1 MKNRITST
9 LQEKKDFLRTPLR
22 TIAADRP
29 FFAAL
34 IGVFVAGIIYMLV
47 MGFTLQVRDVQV
59 YVRYTAFGEAHF
71 YKSYWYYLLS
81 FVLFGA
87 LVMVVHIG
95 LMVKLYSLQRR
106 QTALFVGAAAVLV
119 LLVAASYGLAVMHL
133 AYR

>member
-1 MKNRITST
+1 MTK
-9 LQEKKDFLRTPLR
+9 EKKDFLRTPLR

-34 IGVFVAGIIYMLV
+34 IGVFVVGIIYMLV

-59 YVRYTAFGEAHF
+59 YVRYTTFGEAHF

>member
-1 MKNRITST
+1 MTK
-9 LQEKKDFLRTPLR
+9 EKKDFLRTPLR

-87 LVMVVHIG
+87 LVMVVDIG
-95 LMVKLYSLQRR
+95 LMVKLYSR

>member
-1 MKNRITST
+1 MTK
-9 LQEKKDFLRTPLR
+9 EKKDFLRTPLR

-87 LVMVVHIG
+87 LVLVVHIG

>member
-1 MKNRITST
+1 MTK
-9 LQEKKDFLRTPLR
+9 EKKDFLRTPLR
-22 TIAADRP
+22 TIAVDRP

>member
-1 MKNRITST
+1 MTK
-9 LQEKKDFLRTPLR
+9 EKKDFLRTPLR
-22 TIAADRP
+22 TIAADRS

>member
-1 MKNRITST
+1 MTK
-9 LQEKKDFLRTPLR
+9 EKKDFLRTPLR

-34 IGVFVAGIIYMLV
+34 IGMFVAGIIYMLV

>member
-1 MKNRITST
+1 MTK
-9 LQEKKDFLRTPLR
+9 EKEDFLRTPLR

-34 IGVFVAGIIYMLV
+34 IGVFVVGIIYMLV

>member
-1 MKNRITST
+1 MTK
-9 LQEKKDFLRTPLR
+9 EKKDFLRTPLR

-34 IGVFVAGIIYMLV
+34 VGVFVVGIIYMLV

-71 YKSYWYYLLS
+71 YKSYWYSLLS

>member
-1 MKNRITST
+1 MTK
-9 LQEKKDFLRTPLR
+9 EKKDFLRTPLR

-34 IGVFVAGIIYMLV
+34 IGGFGAGIIYMLV

>member
-1 MKNRITST
+1 MTK
-9 LQEKKDFLRTPLR
+9 EKKDFLRTPLR

-81 FVLFGA
+81 FVVFGA

>member
-1 MKNRITST
+1 MTK
-9 LQEKKDFLRTPLR
+9 EKKDFLRTPLR

-34 IGVFVAGIIYMLV
+34 VGVFVAGIIYMLV

-106 QTALFVGAAAVLV
+106 QTALFVGVAAVLV

>member
-1 MKNRITST
+1 MTK
-9 LQEKKDFLRTPLR
+9 EKKDFLRTPLR

-47 MGFTLQVRDVQV
+47 LGFTLQVRDVQV

>member
-1 MKNRITST
+1 MTK
-9 LQEKKDFLRTPLR
+9 EKKDFLRTPLR

-119 LLVAASYGLAVMHL
+119 LLGAASYGLAVMHL

>member
-1 MKNRITST
+1 MTK
-9 LQEKKDFLRTPLR
+9 EKKDFLRTPLR

-34 IGVFVAGIIYMLV
+34 IGVFVAGIIYMLA
-47 MGFTLQVRDVQV
+47 MGFTLHVRDVQV

>member
-1 MKNRITST
+1 MTK
-9 LQEKKDFLRTPLR
+9 EKKDFLRTPLR
-22 TIAADRP
+22 TIVADRP

>member
-1 MKNRITST
+1 MTK
-9 LQEKKDFLRTPLR
+9 EKKDFLRTPLR

-95 LMVKLYSLQRR
+95 LMVKLYSLKRR

>member
-1 MKNRITST
+1 MTK
-9 LQEKKDFLRTPLR
+9 EKKDFLRTPLR

-34 IGVFVAGIIYMLV
+34 IGVFVVGIIYMLV

-106 QTALFVGAAAVLV
+106 QTALIVGAAAVLV

>member
-1 MKNRITST
+1 MTK
-9 LQEKKDFLRTPLR
+9 EKKDFLRTPLR

-34 IGVFVAGIIYMLV
+34 IGVFVAGVIYMLV

>member
-1 MKNRITST
+1 MTK
-9 LQEKKDFLRTPLR
+9 EKKDFLRTPLR

-59 YVRYTAFGEAHF
+59 YVRYTAFGEVHF

>member
-1 MKNRITST
+1 MTK
-9 LQEKKDFLRTPLR
+9 EKKDFLRTPLR

-34 IGVFVAGIIYMLV
+34 VGVFVAGIIYMLV